1 MYYEYRQIEYY
12 APGGLLAELDQI
24 VGPRRKSR
32 FIALAVRDRLN
43 ELRAERLREKLAE
56 GYRARKQESSN
67 LAEEFEAVNL
77 EGWDED

>member
-1 MYYEYRQIEYY
+1 MGIARLNITLPEE
-12 APGGLLAELDQI
+12 LVEELDQI

-32 FIALAVRDRLN
+32 FIASTVRDRLN

-56 GYRARKQESSN
+56 GYRARKQESSD
-67 LAEEFEAVNL
+67 LAEAFEAVDL